1 VCVGC
6 SFGGRRRHA
15 WAGVPSLVSPCLHSA
30 ALRFQ
35 GIFTGFLAGA
45 ATALCL
51 LAVKSSVFHYYSWR
65 WQQPAASSRLAG
77 FLSLSHVRSTVA
89 VAPSIHDVSEKAS
102 EIRCPDLQRGGRGLE
117 RPGTSLM
124 GLIGGSHS
132 RMHHVCTGRPAGL
145 PVTASRCGG
154 YRPACLPVSGPPLLP
169 CPDLLIDA

>member
-1 VCVGC
+1 MGWRSLPRVAMPALCRLEIPGNFYWIPCWSSHCALLAC
-6 SFGGRRRHA
+6 SEI
-15 WAGVPSLVSPCLHSA
+15 
-30 ALRFQ
+30 LR
-35 GIFTGFLAGA
+35 IPLLFLA
-45 ATALCL
+45 
-51 LAVKSSVFHYYSWR
+51 LA
-65 WQQPAASSRLAG
+65 AASSRLAG

-145 PVTASRCGG
+145 PVTASRL
-154 YRPACLPVSGPPLLP
+154 PACQWPSLVALSRP
-169 CPDLLIDA
+169 IN

>member
-1 VCVGC
+1 MGC

-30 ALRFQ
+30 GLRFQ

-102 EIRCPDLQRGGRGLE
+102 EIRCPDLQRGGE
-117 RPGTSLM
+117 GT
-124 GLIGGSHS
+124 GEAGDEPHGSDWWVPLPHAS
-132 RMHHVCTGRPAGL
+132 CMHRPAG
-145 PVTASRCGG
+145 
-154 YRPACLPVSGPPLLP
+154 RPTCHRLSLRGLQACLPACQWPSLVALSRP
-169 CPDLLIDA
+169 IN

>member
-1 VCVGC
+1 MGWRSLPRVAMPALCRLEIPGNFYWIPCWSSHCALLAC
-6 SFGGRRRHA
+6 SEI
-15 WAGVPSLVSPCLHSA
+15 
-30 ALRFQ
+30 LR
-35 GIFTGFLAGA
+35 IPLLFLA
-45 ATALCL
+45 
-51 LAVKSSVFHYYSWR
+51 LA
-65 WQQPAASSRLAG
+65 AASSRLAG

-145 PVTASRCGG
+145 PVSLSPPLAAGATGL
-154 YRPACLPVSGPPLLP
+154 PACLSVALP
-169 CPDLLIDA
+169 CCLVPTY

>member
-1 VCVGC
+1 MGC

-30 ALRFQ
+30 GLRFQ

-65 WQQPAASSRLAG
+65 WQQLAASSRLAG

-145 PVTASRCGG
+145 PVSLSPPLAAGATGL
-154 YRPACLPVSGPPLLP
+154 PACLSVALP
-169 CPDLLIDA
+169 CCLVPTY